1 MVLASASN
9 AGNGVISSFWGNIF
23 SSSIFWGIVTG
34 IISSVIVTVVYRII
48 DSERIRATFLQEL
61 SLFSAKTSLMLV
73 SWLSASENKIILQ
86 QIYNLMY
93 TCPSWFRWIRFAK
106 EEKKIVEFIFDESKK
121 ILADIAQSEMLE
133 QQIKCNDFVKS
144 DKEKW
149 AKEITDIRK
158 GLVDRLPR
166 FMKNQDELR
175 EILKKYTEKKQ
186 SIFLRILRTSK

>member
-9 AGNGVISSFWGNIF
+9 AGNGVVSSFWGNIF

-34 IISSVIVTVVYRII
+34 IISSIMVTATYRII
-48 DSERIRATFLQEL
+48 DSERTRATFLQEL
-61 SLFSAKTSLMLV
+61 SLFSAKTNLMLI
-73 SWLSASENKIILQ
+73 SWLSASENKIIVQ
-86 QIYNLMY
+86 QVYNLMY
-93 TCPSWFRWIRFAK
+93 TCPSWFRWIRFTK
-106 EEKKIVEFIFDESKK
+106 KEKKIVETIFNESKK
-121 ILADIAQSEMLE
+121 ILADIVQSDMLE

-158 GLVDRLPR
+158 NLVNRLPS

-175 EILKKYTEKKQ
+175 EILKKYTEKNQ
-186 SIFLRILRTSK
+186 SIRKE